1 MDVLDK
7 IISYIGSVGFPA
19 VMCLL
24 LWYYIKDNNTATLS
38 AINQLTESIT
48 DLKLYLTNRDR
59 S

>member
-1 MDVLDK
+1 MEVLDK

-38 AINQLTESIT
+38 AINQLTDVVNELKIYIT
-48 DLKLYLTNRDR
+48 NLK
-59 S
+59 